1 MIIAIATSNKRK
13 IEEIRHQTDRISG
26 VEIVPAS
33 TLAEIG
39 DIPETGSTF
48 EENALIK
55 ARAVCAI
62 TGRPSLADD
71 SGLEVDALGG
81 APGIFSAR
89 FGNLKTDTERNDL
102 LLSGLA
108 GVPSEK
114 RGARFVCVM
123 ALVFPDGKEYIER
136 GECRGSITMTPS
148 GGKGFGYDPVFF
160 IHERN
165 CTMAELQMAEK
176 DLISHRGIAL
186 RAMVA
191 LIEKISAE

>member
-1 MIIAIATSNKRK
+1 
-13 IEEIRHQTDRISG
+13 
-26 VEIVPAS
+26 VE
-33 TLAEIG
+33 
-39 DIPETGSTF
+39 
-48 EENALIK
+48 
-55 ARAVCAI
+55 
-62 TGRPSLADD
+62 
-71 SGLEVDALGG
+71 ALGG

-89 FGNLKTDTERNDL
+89 FGNLETDRERNDL
-102 LLSGLA
+102 LLAKLD

-148 GGKGFGYDPVFF
+148 GRKGFGYDPVFF
-160 IHERN
+160 VQERN